1 MQRTFRAIL
10 TAVGLTTLA
19 GAGAAQGPVVVELF
33 TSQGCSNCPPVDA
46 LFGELSQH
54 EDVIALSL
62 HVDYWD
68 YIGWA
73 DTFADPAYT
82 ARQHGYARAAGSTVV
97 YTPQLVIGGQAQMIG
112 HQPMAV
118 FAEIVAHAEAPDP
131 VALELTRAGEG
142 FVLHA
147 RMLGPAPEGIM
158 LIHLVRYTPYESVD
172 IRRGENANQELE
184 YHNIVRDWQV
194 VAEWDGREDITVELA
209 QNGPEPHVVIV
220 QEATHG
226 PILAAARL
234 E

>member
-1 MQRTFRAIL
+1 MRAIRAIL
-10 TAVGLTTLA
+10 TAVGLTTFA

-46 LFGELSQH
+46 LLGELAQH
-54 EDVIALSL
+54 EDVIALAL

-73 DTFADPAYT
+73 DTFANPAFT
-82 ARQHGYARAAGSTVV
+82 ARQHGYAHASGSTVV
-97 YTPQLVIGGQAQMIG
+97 YTPQLVIGGESQMIG

-118 FAEIVAHAEAPDP
+118 FGEIIAHVEAPDP
-131 VALELTRAGEG
+131 VALELTRVGEG

-147 RMLGPAPEGIM
+147 QMRGRVPDRIM
-158 LIHLVRYTPYESVD
+158 LIHLVRYTPFEVVD
-172 IRRGENANQELE
+172 IRRGENANQSLE
-184 YHNIVRDWQV
+184 YHNVVRDWQV
-194 VAEWDGREDITVELA
+194 VAEWDGRDDITVELT
-209 QNGPEPHVVIV
+209 QNGSEPHVVIV
-220 QEATHG
+220 QEASNG

>member
-1 MQRTFRAIL
+1 MQRTLRAIL
-10 TAVGLTTLA
+10 TAVGLTTFA
-19 GAGAAQGPVVVELF
+19 GAAAAQGPVVVELF

-46 LFGELSQH
+46 LLGELAEH
-54 EDVIALSL
+54 EDVIALAL

-73 DTFADPAYT
+73 DTFADPAFA

-118 FAEIVAHAEAPDP
+118 FGEIVAHVEAPDP

-142 FVLHA
+142 YVLQA
-147 RMLGPAPEGIM
+147 QMRGPAPDGIM
-158 LIHLVRYTPYESVD
+158 LIHLVRYTPFEIVD
-172 IRRGENANQELE
+172 IRRGENANQALE

-194 VAEWDGREDITVELA
+194 VAEWDGQDDITVELA
-209 QNGPEPHVVIV
+209 QTGPEPHVVIV
-220 QEATHG
+220 QQATHG

>member
-1 MQRTFRAIL
+1 MQRTLRAIL
-10 TAVGLTTLA
+10 MAVGLTTLA
-19 GAGAAQGPVVVELF
+19 SASTAQGPVVVELF
-33 TSQGCSNCPPVDA
+33 TSQGCSNCPPVDE
-46 LFGELSQH
+46 LLGELAQH
-54 EDVIALSL
+54 EDVIALAL

-73 DTFADPAYT
+73 DTFANPAFT

-97 YTPQLVIGGQAQMIG
+97 YTPQLVIGGEAQMIG

-118 FAEIVAHAEAPDP
+118 FGEIVAHVEAPDP
-131 VALELTRAGEG
+131 VVLELTRVGEG

-147 RMLGPAPEGIM
+147 QMQGPAPDGVM
-158 LIHLVRYTPYESVD
+158 LIHLVRYTPFEVVD
-172 IRRGENANQELE
+172 IRRGENANQALE

-194 VAEWDGREDITVELA
+194 VAEWDGRDEITVDLP
-209 QNGPEPHVVIV
+209 QNGSEPHVVIV